1 MVGHSGDDDE
11 QTRVVRRAE
20 PDVSGAISSDGD
32 ETLVVRRGTGQGT
45 GVSVQ
50 PDTPVTAAPGDPAD
64 DETIVRGQPHPGGED
79 ETVVR
84 PRSNIC
90 EDETIVRSRG
100 QRGDGA
106 DTVVRPPARRSGE
119 RASSRAPSPQGAA
132 AEGFTRVAF
141 IPAPV
146 QAHPTQRYRADNS
159 ESVGVRVE
167 RKAVSAPQRVPQ
179 LRPAPTLSRGAVN
192 DARSARR
199 KLAAIVVL
207 SGIVVCA
214 AVAGIVAIVAMW

>member
-79 ETVVR
+79 ETV
-84 PRSNIC
+84 
-90 EDETIVRSRG
+90 VRSRG